1 MTEWKNSIEIF
12 NNRLYHTE
20 EKKIFKLMDRLFEIN
35 KRGIKRE
42 KMKNR
47 WRKFPWIMGLSNKWT
62 FIHIMED
69 PGEDREKGKHFVI

>member
-47 WRKFPWIMGLSNKWT
+47 
-62 FIHIMED
+62 
-69 PGEDREKGKHFVI
+69 